1 MQLLTVFPPIL
12 TFEIKEKHVKH
23 RSAGW
28 RSIWQ
33 KKFSLEEPVDAHVRD
48 GFDTLTKADWQ
59 RLARHFINMLGISE
73 EDDVAEV
80 GCGGGAFLEL
90 VERCRSLSGV
100 DYSEKA
106 IRLISTRLK
115 GDFRVADASSLPF
128 DDNSFDLVLS
138 WSVFFYFDSLD
149 YAKKVL
155 EEMSRVMRPGGRIF
169 VGDVNDEEKREL
181 AAALR
186 RKSSSSRKI
195 AHLSKKNLD
204 HLFYGKNF
212 FEEFARAHG
221 LKIIFYDEDIEEL
234 AFYENSRYRYS
245 LIMKA

>member
-1 MQLLTVFPPIL
+1 MQLLTVYPPIT
-12 TFEIKEKHVKH
+12 TFKSKGRYVKH

-59 RLARHFINMLGISE
+59 RLARYFINMLDISE
-73 EDDVAEV
+73 EDDVAEI
-80 GCGGGAFLEL
+80 GCGGGAFLKL
-90 VERCRSLSGV
+90 VARCRTISGV
-100 DYSEKA
+100 DYSENA

-115 GDFRVADASSLPF
+115 GDFRVAEASSLPF

-155 EEMSRVMRPGGRIF
+155 EEMLRVMRPGGRIF
-169 VGDVNDEEKREL
+169 IGDVNDEEKREL
-181 AAALR
+181 AGALR
-186 RKSSSSRKI
+186 QKSSSSRKRAYI
-195 AHLSKKNLD
+195 SKQDVD
-204 HLFYGKNF
+204 HLFYSKNF
-212 FEEFARAHG
+212 FKEFAKVHG

-234 AFYENSRYRYS
+234 AFYESSRYRYS
-245 LIMKA
+245 LVMKA